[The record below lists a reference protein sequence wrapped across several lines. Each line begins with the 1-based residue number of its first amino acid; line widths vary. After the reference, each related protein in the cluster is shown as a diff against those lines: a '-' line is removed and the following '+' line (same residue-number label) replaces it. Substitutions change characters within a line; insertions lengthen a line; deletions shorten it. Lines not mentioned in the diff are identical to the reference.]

1 MKRRAALGILLAVEI
16 FIGREARILRIAELS
31 GLFIRNRIAR
41 TRRLRR
47 IHHAITAKPEAK

>member
-31 GLFIRNRIAR
+31 GLFIGTGSPGRAV
-41 TRRLRR
+41 
-47 IHHAITAKPEAK
+47 